1 MEDNKLFIDT
11 NIILDILDEKRISH
25 NSSKKFMQNCLSDE
39 ITMAISDDI
48 ITTVYYIA
56 QKTVERNALLEF
68 INFLNKNFIIL
79 SFDNHV
85 IDEAIKNCLENSTY
99 DFEDTL
105 QAVCAKTNNYKT
117 IITNDKR
124 FPKIDGIKLIQTDFI

>member
-1 MEDNKLFIDT
+1 MEDNKLFIDI
-11 NIILDILDEKRISH
+11 NIILDILDDKRISH
-25 NSSKKFMQNCLSDE
+25 NSSKKFMQTCLSDD

-56 QKTVERNALLEF
+56 QKTVERNTLLEF

-99 DFEDTL
+99 DFEDIL
-105 QAVCAKTNNYKT
+105 QAFCAKRNNYKT

-124 FPKIDGIKLIQTDFI
+124 FPKIDGIKLIQTYLI